1 MSVRIDS
8 TVCFHTLSDDIER
21 PLTFSPGFFLTS
33 RCTLCPLGVPLD
45 AATIYPGPT
54 HLVRLTFCRHS
65 PVDWKLIKTSFST
78 VILFTMADLRPDS
91 YASSL
96 FIVASVNVLVQ
107 WVIQGERLSI
117 SLPPARSLTK
127 HPPSGLAMLSA
138 SMVRQFAIASL
149 VCVSFSFTPLPT
161 PQHH

>member
-1 MSVRIDS
+1 M
-8 TVCFHTLSDDIER
+8 
-21 PLTFSPGFFLTS
+21 
-33 RCTLCPLGVPLD
+33 
-45 AATIYPGPT
+45 
-54 HLVRLTFCRHS
+54 
-65 PVDWKLIKTSFST
+65 DWKLIKTSFST

-117 SLPPARSLTK
+117 SLLPARSLTK
-127 HPPSGLAMLSA
+127 HAPSGLAMLSA

-149 VCVSFSFTPLPT
+149 VCVSFYFTPLPIL
-161 PQHH
+161 QHH